1 MEYPILERNSII
13 QIWPLPSG
21 LLLQGRKE
29 FYYLRNLHSDYEP
42 ITFYDARNEVV
53 EVKKVIWT
61 SLEIPLIVASDQVTI
76 KQNFEF

>member
-1 MEYPILERNSII
+1 MDKNSII

-29 FYYLRNLHSDYEP
+29 FYYLRDLHSDYEP
-42 ITFYDARNEVV
+42 ITFYDVRNEVV

-61 SLEIPLIVASDQVTI
+61 SLEIPLIVTSDQVCIIDNTLI
-76 KQNFEF
+76 LCFV